1 MEWNDHLAAAR
12 DGTRIAWSDAG
23 RGAPAVVLCDGIGCA
38 GFVWRHLAPAL
49 ARTRR
54 VVHWTY
60 RGHGASAA
68 PADPRS
74 ASLLD
79 CVDDLLAVL
88 DAAGER
94 RAVLAGHSM
103 GVQVC
108 LEAHR
113 LAPRRVAGLL
123 LACGAPGH
131 ALAHFH
137 DGPAL
142 AAAFPVAQALVERF
156 PEVARLVLGTVVP
169 SEVALQYAMAFEV
182 NARLL
187 PREDMVRYLRDL
199 SGVDPI
205 VFVRMLAS
213 AQAHDAT
220 DHLPAIDVP
229 ALVVAGER
237 DTFTP
242 MWLSVNMQAAIPR
255 SELLVLP
262 GASHVGPL
270 EHPELVGVRVERWFR
285 ERFPAR
291 RAAPRRRPARRAR
304 ASGQRGGA

>member
-54 VVHWTY
+54 LVHWTY
-60 RGHGASAA
+60 RGHGASGA
-68 PADPRS
+68 PADPGR
-74 ASLLD
+74 ATLLD

-94 RAVLAGHSM
+94 RVVLAGHSM

-113 LAPRRVAGLL
+113 RAPRRVAGLVL
-123 LACGAPGH
+123 LCGAPGH

-137 DGPAL
+137 DRPAL

-156 PEVARLVLGTVVP
+156 PEAARLAFRTMVP
-169 SEVALQYAMAFEV
+169 SEAALLYAMIFEV

-199 SGVDPI
+199 SGVEPTL
-205 VFVRMLAS
+205 FVQMLAS
-213 AQAHDAT
+213 AQAHDAA
-220 DHLPAIDVP
+220 DHLAAVNVP
-229 ALVVAGER
+229 TLIVAGEL

-242 MWLSVNMQAAIPR
+242 MWLSVKMQTAIR
-255 SELLVLP
+255 GSELLVLP
-262 GASHVGPL
+262 GGTHVGPL
-270 EHPELVGVRVERWFR
+270 EHPELVGLRVERWFR
-285 ERFPAR
+285 DRFPGR
-291 RAAPRRRPARRAR
+291 RAAARLRPARRAR
-304 ASGQRGGA
+304 AARARGGS